1 MFKWFK
7 RLFKIGEAEAHA
19 ALDQLE
25 RPIVM
30 IEQGI
35 RDLRTDLNK
44 GLAAMAEIKALSI
57 KADNQKKEQE
67 QVAAEYQQKAALLLQ
82 KGQAGNMDN
91 LEADRLASEALMKKY
106 QTEQKIK
113 AFGQSVMQYDEMSK
127 KMDENNKSLRTKIE
141 SYEQELDALRSRLKV
156 AQSTKEVN
164 QKMAGLDSNETLR
177 TLERMKDK
185 ILKEEALAQSYL
197 DISREKVS
205 VDEQIN
211 KALEGSVTNP
221 IVMDNLADLK
231 KQLGII
237 QNKLEQ

>member
-1 MFKWFK
+1 MFKWLK
-7 RLFKIGEAEAHA
+7 RFFKIGEAEANA
-19 ALDQLE
+19 ALDKLE

-35 RDLRTDLNK
+35 RDLRADLNK
-44 GLAAMAEIKALSI
+44 GLAGMAEIKALAI
-57 KADNQKKEQE
+57 KAENQKKEQ
-67 QVAAEYQQKAALLLQ
+67 QQKASEYQQKALLLLQ
-82 KGQAGNMDN
+82 KAQAGNMES

-106 QTEQKIK
+106 QLEQQ
-113 AFGQSVMQYDEMSK
+113 ANTFAASVDQYNEMSR
-127 KMDENNKSLRTKIE
+127 KMDENNKSLRSKIE
-141 SYEQELDALRSRLKV
+141 SYEQELDGLRSRLKV

-197 DISREKVS
+197 EISREKVS

-221 IVMDNLADLK
+221 IVMDNLSDLK

-237 QNKLEQ
+237 QNKLEE